1 MDGIMEKKNQKKL
14 VKKGKMQIIQKIAKE
29 KEYKIDDFTNKKI
42 EQSLIERLL
51 KFKEEFD
58 KEQELLKEQLEAIE
72 NKIDQILLNNIKV
85 ESIQNRD
92 ELLQFFINAGAIISF
107 KSKNYVIV
115 QLEEEKHRFKGELYK
130 DTFTSIESI
139 SEIIEVKKSNCKLTA
154 QIKFKQ
160 ELQSLMELK
169 VKIKEAN
176 KSSEN
181 VTKALKLLDN
191 LTKRDLALFTK
202 EDMFN
207 DIISNFFD
215 DITKTLLNGKEVSIE
230 ITGFGTFELKKHSR
244 FGGMYVKFKVSQ
256 NIRNKLKEIN
266 QKNMSIDH
274 IVDYTKQKGMIK
286 KAYQKSDRY
295 IKGKTNKKE
304 DE

>member
-160 ELQSLMELK
+160 ELQSLMKLK

>member
-14 VKKGKMQIIQKIAKE
+14 VKKGKMQIIQ
-29 KEYKIDDFTNKKI
+29 KIDDFTNKKI